1 MLYIKYT
8 YNKGGFE
15 MCEQEL
21 KIKIKS
27 GFLNDFNV
35 MTKIQ
40 ESAIYLRPT
49 WKDDR
54 VIISQLPACE
64 FELWLAGQPQGLL
77 K

>member
-21 KIKIKS
+21 KMKIKS

-40 ESAIYLRPT
+40 ESAIYL
-49 WKDDR
+49 
-54 VIISQLPACE
+54 
-64 FELWLAGQPQGLL
+64 
-77 K
+77 

>member
-35 MTKIQ
+35 TTKIQ

-64 FELWLAGQPQGLL
+64 FEL
-77 K
+77 